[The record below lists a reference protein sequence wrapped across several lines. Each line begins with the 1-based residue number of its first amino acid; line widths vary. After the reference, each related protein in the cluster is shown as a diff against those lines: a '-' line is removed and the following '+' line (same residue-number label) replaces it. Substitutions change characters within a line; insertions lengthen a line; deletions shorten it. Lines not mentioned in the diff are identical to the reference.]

1 MKTTTTTTTTHI
13 LKIFMFSAIVFI
25 SCSDK
30 KNEVN
35 TEGEV
40 INLLLSEQDAEEILD
55 SIDEEVAE
63 FEPPEGNWREYDRLR
78 ETMTHEEAVIHMN
91 NIDEEV
97 DSDLILERVLLD
109 YLTNT
114 GPNLRGSPI
123 MHYQGTLFTG
133 IGYKFFPNG
142 SSQLNEEFIFKDGK
156 YNGVW
161 KEWHGNGQLKQERY
175 YLDGERNGKETKWL
189 ENGQLRN
196 EGNYKDDKKDG
207 LFKRY
212 HKNGQ
217 LMREDTFR
225 NGKRESEKS
234 KEYDENGQFIRSW

>member
-1 MKTTTTTTTTHI
+1 
-13 LKIFMFSAIVFI
+13 
-25 SCSDK
+25 
-30 KNEVN
+30 
-35 TEGEV
+35 
-40 INLLLSEQDAEEILD
+40 
-55 SIDEEVAE
+55 
-63 FEPPEGNWREYDRLR
+63 
-78 ETMTHEEAVIHMN
+78 MTHEEAVIHMN

-97 DSDLILERVLLD
+97 NSDLILERVLLD

-156 YNGVW
+156 YDGIW

-175 YLDGERNGKETKWL
+175 YLYGKQNGKETKWL